1 MAALLESDSA
11 AFSMSEGDKDDE
23 RRKEI
28 FRKIVTK
35 ILAYHTVVT
44 GAYTASELAENST
57 VATALK
63 AEDGSFAGLHRRVK
77 VAKEVVPP
85 AVLLN
90 FYAKVT
96 DADQK
101 ASNGL
106 FHTINHP
113 LIPPPSLFDINY
125 QVPDAFSTFT
135 QSVYGLHGV
144 EYLDYHYDRNASS
157 KGHPK
162 FTGADLATVFTPT
175 NAAFHALPAG
185 LKLFLFSPFG
195 ECALAKTLA
204 YHYIPH
210 TLLLS
215 ELLVDQRKH
224 KHGEVE
230 YFALDGDKSFHK
242 EFDIAPILPNSTL
255 HIEIDKTKVLP
266 VEGAVRTTIKVNGQT
281 TLVVD
286 AQARNGAFHV
296 SHMEFNSDDC

>member
-1 MAALLESDSA
+1 MLT
-11 AFSMSEGDKDDE
+11 GDKEDE

-35 ILAYHTVVT
+35 ILAYHTIPT
-44 GAYTASELAENST
+44 GEYTAGELAENST

-63 AEDGSFAGLHRRVK
+63 AEDGSYAGLHRRVK
-77 VAKEVVPP
+77 VAKEIVPP

-90 FYAKVT
+90 FYAKIT

-101 ASNGL
+101 ASNGV

-113 LIPPPSLFDINY
+113 LIPPPSLFDISY
-125 QVPDAFSTFT
+125 QVPDAFSTLT
-135 QSVYGLHGV
+135 QSIYGT
-144 EYLDYHYDRNASS
+144 ESKDYFDYHYDRNASS

-162 FTGADLATVFTPT
+162 FTGTGLATVFTPT

-195 ECALAKTLA
+195 ECTLKKILA

-224 KHGEVE
+224 KHEQVE
-230 YFALDGDKSFHK
+230 YFAVDDDKSIHK
-242 EFDIAPILPNSTL
+242 KFDIHPILPNSTL
-255 HIEIDKTKVLP
+255 HIEIDQVKVLP
-266 VEGAVRTTIKVNGQT
+266 IEGAVKTTIKVNGQT

-296 SHMEFNSDDC
+296 SAHARLKLYDTN